1 MSIVYVWK
9 TVRVPMK
16 LRRQK
21 GAATRRR
28 SWWADQCQS
37 LLFPALKGHI
47 VVNDV
52 TSVSGS
58 VKEGRNSGKPV
69 GRRCGVVFA
78 ERKGGDWLK
87 WRN

>member
-1 MSIVYVWK
+1 
-9 TVRVPMK
+9 MK

-28 SWWADQCQS
+28 SWWADQRQS

-52 TSVSGS
+52 TSVSG
-58 VKEGRNSGKPV
+58 KEDETVGKPV
-69 GRRCGVVFA
+69 GRRCGVVFS
-78 ERKGGDWLK
+78 ERKEGGDWLM